1 MPAQPAS
8 GSGVFREGV
17 IARWPRGTSGD
28 VRAGRRAGCNV
39 HGRLGAGDP
48 GVPGRGGDGR
58 SRESYSF
65 LDGEVKEVPQHR
77 RQ

>member
-28 VRAGRRAGCNV
+28 VRAGRRAG
-39 HGRLGAGDP
+39 GKSRGDAGV
-48 GVPGRGGDGR
+48 G
-58 SRESYSF
+58 S
-65 LDGEVKEVPQHR
+65 
-77 RQ
+77 